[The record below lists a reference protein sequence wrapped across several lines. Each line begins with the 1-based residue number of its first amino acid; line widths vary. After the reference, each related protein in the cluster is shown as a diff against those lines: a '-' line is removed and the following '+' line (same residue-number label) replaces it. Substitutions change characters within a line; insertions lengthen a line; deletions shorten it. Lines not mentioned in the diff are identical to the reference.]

1 MGCQA
6 FSHCLELLLWGS
18 GGRGLGS
25 PEVSHTWARL
35 HPRAAAEEA
44 LTLIMITCSLLWL
57 GSNRSNDLP
66 GTHTGQGTS
75 FPEAGGD
82 PIPGSQEEESFLIYT
97 VKLMKTLLEV
107 PALYNPRGGGG
118 GTEPWESK

>member
-6 FSHCLELLLWGS
+6 FSHCLELLLWGAW
-18 GGRGLGS
+18 GRGLGS
-25 PEVSHTWARL
+25 PEVSHTRARL
-35 HPRAAAEEA
+35 HPRAVAEEA
-44 LTLIMITCSLLWL
+44 LTLIMITCSLPWL

-66 GTHTGQGTS
+66 GTHMGQGTS
-75 FPEAGGD
+75 FLEAGGD

-107 PALYNPRGGGG
+107 PALYTPRGRG
-118 GTEPWESK
+118 WEN

>member
-6 FSHCLELLLWGS
+6 FSHCLELLLRGA

-25 PEVSHTWARL
+25 PEVSHTRARL
-35 HPRAAAEEA
+35 HPRAAVEEA

-66 GTHTGQGTS
+66 GTHMGLGHLLPGGRRGSNSWQPGGRN
-75 FPEAGGD
+75 FPYLHSKANENLVGN
-82 PIPGSQEEESFLIYT
+82 PSSLH
-97 VKLMKTLLEV
+97 
-107 PALYNPRGGGG
+107 PRGRGWGN
-118 GTEPWESK
+118 